1 MGALL
6 EIDISTTNAAL
17 LNEADFGSTVDFLP
31 MSQKMQLRCWAA
43 LKDMQRIVFALIE
56 IHFMFIVL
64 RKKDQALFKTLQISS
79 PNFALVV
86 SIVDHVANY
95 LNATVRSNVS
105 LKFSTNM
112 LMPLATLAFKTQLA
126 HGSSEI
132 KILTTNI
139 ASQVIIPNKTILLL
153 VWKNLFKQNRSLFL

>member
-1 MGALL
+1 
-6 EIDISTTNAAL
+6 
-17 LNEADFGSTVDFLP
+17 
-31 MSQKMQLRCWAA
+31 
-43 LKDMQRIVFALIE
+43 MQRIVFALIE

-112 LMPLATLAFKTQLA
+112 LMSLATLAFKTQLA

-153 VWKNLFKQNRSLFL
+153 V